1 MDMIEPLSRSPNL
14 INANDCFIIIIDVQS
29 TFMQGLTKE
38 EQLIFIRKYNHLIKL
53 SYVLTIPLL
62 VTAEDIQKNGSI
74 PENLQTLLNEKILVL
89 DKFVYSCWGQK
100 NIQRAIR
107 NTQRKVAVIC
117 GFETDVCIAQTGL
130 DLLDNGYKV
139 VILEDITFSRN
150 KIEHEIGLKRLEG
163 QGAIVSGLKSW
174 QEEITAGTRTKINQ
188 ILTENGL
195 SNV

>member
-1 MDMIEPLSRSPNL
+1 MDIIEPLSRSPNL
-14 INANDCFIIIIDVQS
+14 INVNDCFIIIIDVQS

-53 SYVLTIPLL
+53 SYVLKIPLI
-62 VTAEDIQKNGSI
+62 VTAEDIQKKGSI
-74 PENLQTLLNEKILVL
+74 HENLLEPLGDISVYS
-89 DKFVYSCWGQK
+89 KFVYSCWGQK